1 MRGECKAHS
10 LNAGRGIGA
19 TQFPSFREYRRVLTK
34 GKERIHM
41 NFIRKPSIDLY
52 PGIRVDKDTV
62 LEFKNEYVDQTV
74 KDLVLH
80 SVTKVKGD
88 NYESTYDTT
97 VKLQEGDILVYEAE
111 GRGYIK
117 PVEEFVTIEEAIE
130 DLTNIKDL
138 G

>member
-1 MRGECKAHS
+1 MK
-10 LNAGRGIGA
+10 
-19 TQFPSFREYRRVLTK
+19 
-34 GKERIHM
+34 

-62 LEFKNEYVDQTV
+62 LEYKNENVVQTV
-74 KDLVLH
+74 KNLVLH
-80 SVTKVKGD
+80 SVTKIKGD
-88 NYESTYDTT
+88 GFKSKHDTT
-97 VKLQEGDILVYEAE
+97 IKLKEGDVLIFEDE

-117 PVEEFVTIEEAIE
+117 PVEDFVTIEEAIE

>member
-1 MRGECKAHS
+1 M
-10 LNAGRGIGA
+10 
-19 TQFPSFREYRRVLTK
+19 QVY
-34 GKERIHM
+34 
-41 NFIRKPSIDLY
+41 IRKPGIDLY

-62 LEFKNEYVDQTV
+62 LEYKNENVEQTM

-88 NYESTYDTT
+88 GYESTYDTT
-97 VKLQEGDILVYEAE
+97 IRLQEGDILVFEDE

-117 PVEEFVTIEEAIE
+117 PVEVFATIQEVIDELE
-130 DLTNIKDL
+130 SIKDL

>member
-1 MRGECKAHS
+1 MK
-10 LNAGRGIGA
+10 
-19 TQFPSFREYRRVLTK
+19 
-34 GKERIHM
+34 

-52 PGIRVDKDTV
+52 PGIRVTKDTV
-62 LEFKNEYVDQTV
+62 LEYKNETVKQTV

-80 SVTKVKGD
+80 SVTKVKGEG
-88 NYESTYDTT
+88 YKSKYDTT
-97 VKLQEGDILVYEAE
+97 IQLKEGDLLIFEEE

-117 PVEEFVTIEEAIE
+117 PVESFVTIDEAIE